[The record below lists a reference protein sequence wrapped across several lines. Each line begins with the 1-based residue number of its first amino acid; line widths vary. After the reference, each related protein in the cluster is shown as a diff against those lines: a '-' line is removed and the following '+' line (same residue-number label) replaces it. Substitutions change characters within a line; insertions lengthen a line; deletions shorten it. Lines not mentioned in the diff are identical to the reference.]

1 MRILGLDVGSRTIG
15 VACSDALLLTA
26 QGVETIRR
34 KSKQKDFERLQELVK
49 EKEVHRIVVGKPR
62 HMNGDYSE
70 NIEKIEHFV
79 EELKGVMP
87 DMEFVYWDERLT
99 TVMAH
104 HVLME
109 GNVRREKRK
118 QIVDKMAAVFI
129 LQNYLDAQQGGQ
141 HD

>member
-26 QGVETIRR
+26 QGMETIHRQ
-34 KSKQKDFERLQELVK
+34 SKKKDFARLQEIVK

-70 NIEKIEHFV
+70 NMDKIEHFV
-79 EELKGVMP
+79 DELKKVMP
-87 DMEFVYWDERLT
+87 DMEFVFWDERLT
-99 TVMAH
+99 TVLAH
-104 HVLME
+104 QVLIE

-118 QIVDKMAAVFI
+118 QVVDKMAAVFI
-129 LQNYLDAQQGGQ
+129 LQNYLDAQGG
-141 HD
+141 

>member
-34 KSKQKDFERLQELVK
+34 ESKKKDFARLQEMIK
-49 EKEVHRIVVGKPR
+49 EKAVHRIVVGRPR

-70 NIEKIEHFV
+70 NMEKIEHFV
-79 EELKGVMP
+79 AEFRKVVP
-87 DMEFVYWDERLT
+87 DMDIVYWDERLT
-99 TVMAH
+99 TVIAQN
-104 HVLME
+104 VLKA

-118 QIVDKMAAVFI
+118 QFVDKMAAVLI
-129 LQNYLDAQQGGQ
+129 LQNYLDAHQGG
-141 HD
+141 

>member
-1 MRILGLDVGSRTIG
+1 
-15 VACSDALLLTA
+15 
-26 QGVETIRR
+26 
-34 KSKQKDFERLQELVK
+34 
-49 EKEVHRIVVGKPR
+49 
-62 HMNGDYSE
+62 
-70 NIEKIEHFV
+70 
-79 EELKGVMP
+79 MP

-99 TVMAH
+99 TVMSH